1 MSKPAGTK
9 NIKAI
14 NESTKRIETLTSQY
28 KKKRLTTENYIKEVH
43 LALSQMT
50 SERDYIGY
58 LTHIGQL
65 QKNNIDNE

>member
-1 MSKPAGTK
+1 MKPGSKDVKTM
-9 NIKAI
+9 

-28 KKKRLTTENYIKEVH
+28 KRKRMTTENYIKEVH

-50 SERDYIGY
+50 TERDYIEY

-65 QKNNIDNE
+65 TKN